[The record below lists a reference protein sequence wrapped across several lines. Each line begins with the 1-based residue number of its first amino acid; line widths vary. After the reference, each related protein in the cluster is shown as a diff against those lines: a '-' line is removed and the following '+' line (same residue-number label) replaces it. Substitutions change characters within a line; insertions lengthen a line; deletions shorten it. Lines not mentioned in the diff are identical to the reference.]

1 MGSKIYYNDRFLVG
15 PLGPETEMLG
25 PIEDG
30 GLIVFNTAPGCWG
43 PMITPVIRDG
53 HECNIPVAVEGA
65 EVGDS
70 ILIKI
75 KKIAITSR
83 ASSSGTHKFIRERR
97 EKCPNCGEVWPEVVV
112 EGTGLEAIRCAK
124 CGSPVSPYSMTN
136 GYTMIFDDDRTV
148 GLTVNSEIND
158 IISNEASAWGAIPRN
173 SRQVSSLIANKSD
186 IPGLV
191 SRVIPFMGQL
201 GTTPSIDIPSTN
213 NSGDSRAYHE
223 SREHLTDGHMDIDS
237 VREGS
242 MLVCPVKVKGGGIYA
257 GDMHAQQGDGEIAG
271 HTTDVSGEVTVEVS
285 VIKNLTL
292 EGPLLFPV
300 VEDLPPLARPL
311 TEEEKCTAE
320 SYSLQLGIELEPNAP
335 VQVVGSGLSINEAVE
350 DGLKRASDLFG
361 MKLEEVKNRAT
372 ITGGIEI
379 GRLPGLVHITMKVP
393 TSTLEKLGLAE
404 VVKEQYK
411 LQPQA
416 EVKQSD

>member
-1 MGSKIYYNDRFLVG
+1 MGSKILYNDRFLVG

-158 IISNEASAWGAIPRN
+158 VISNEASAWGAIPRN

-223 SREHLTDGHMDIDS
+223 MREHLTDGHMDIDS

-285 VIKNLTL
+285 VIKDLTL

-335 VQVVGSGLSINEAVE
+335 VQVVGSGLSLNEAVE

>member
-1 MGSKIYYNDRFLVG
+1 MDMGSKILYNDRFLAG
-15 PLGPETEMLG
+15 TLGPETEMLG
-25 PIEDG
+25 PVEDG
-30 GLIVFNTAPGCWG
+30 GSIVFNTAPGCWG

-75 KKIAITSR
+75 KKIVITSK
-83 ASSSGTHKFIRERR
+83 ASSSGTHRFIREQS
-97 EKCPNCGEVWPEVVV
+97 EKCPNCGEVWPEVIV
-112 EGTGLEAIRCAK
+112 EGTGLEAIKCAK
-124 CGSPVSPYSMTN
+124 CGSPASPYSVTH
-136 GYTMIFDDDRTV
+136 GYTMIFDDDRAV
-148 GLTVNSEIND
+148 GLTVNTEINE
-158 IISNEASAWGAIPRN
+158 IISNDASSWGAIPRN
-173 SRQVSSLIANKSD
+173 SRQVSSLIANQSD

-191 SRVIPFMGQL
+191 SRVIPFIGQL

-213 NSGDSRAYHE
+213 NSGDSSAYYE
-223 SREHLTDGHMDIDS
+223 SRKNLTDGHMDIDS

-285 VIKNLTL
+285 VIKNLTM

-300 VEDLPPLARPL
+300 VEDLPPLARPF
-311 TEEEKCTAE
+311 TEEERCTVKA
-320 SYSLQLGIELEPNAP
+320 YSRQLGIELEPNAP
-335 VQVVGSGLSINEAVE
+335 VQVVGSGLSINEAID
-350 DGLKRASDLFG
+350 DGLKKASNLFG
-361 MKLEEVKNRAT
+361 MTLEEVKNRAT

-379 GRLPGLVHITMKVP
+379 GRLPGLVHITLKVP
-393 TSTLEKLGLAE
+393 TSTLKKLGLID
-404 VVKEQYK
+404 VVKEQYH
-411 LQPQA
+411 QYF
-416 EVKQSD
+416 

>member
-1 MGSKIYYNDRFLVG
+1 MGSKVLYNNRFLVG
-15 PLGPETEMLG
+15 PLSPETDMLG

-75 KKIAITSR
+75 KKIAITSK
-83 ASSSGTHKFIRERR
+83 ASSSGTHKFIRERA

-112 EGTGLEAIRCAK
+112 EGSGLEAIKCVK

-201 GTTPSIDIPSTN
+201 GTTPSVDIPSTN
-213 NSGDSRAYHE
+213 NSGDSKAFYE
-223 SREHLTDGHMDIDS
+223 KKKHLTDGHMDIDS

-285 VIKNLTL
+285 VIKNLPL

-300 VEDLPPLARPL
+300 VEDLPPLARPF
-311 TEEEKCTAE
+311 TGEEKRTVE
-320 SYSLQLGIELEPNAP
+320 SYSKQLGIELESNAP
-335 VQVVGSGLSINEAVE
+335 VQVVGSGPNINEAVD
-350 DGLKRASDLFG
+350 DGLKRASDLFE

-379 GRLPGLVHITMKVP
+379 GRLPGLVHITIKVP
-393 TSTLEKLGLAE
+393 ISTLEKLGLAD
-404 VVKEQYK
+404 VVKEHYE
-411 LQPQA
+411 LQ
-416 EVKQSD
+416 S

>member
-1 MGSKIYYNDRFLVG
+1 MGSKVLYNNRFLVG
-15 PLGPETEMLG
+15 PLSPETDMLG

-75 KKIAITSR
+75 KKIAITSK
-83 ASSSGTHKFIRERR
+83 ASSSGTHKFIRERA

-112 EGTGLEAIRCAK
+112 EGTGLEAIKCVK

-201 GTTPSIDIPSTN
+201 GTTPSVDIPSTN
-213 NSGDSRAYHE
+213 NSGDSKAFYE
-223 SREHLTDGHMDIDS
+223 KKKHLTDGHMDIDS

-285 VIKNLTL
+285 VIKNLPL

-300 VEDLPPLARPL
+300 VEDLPPLARPF
-311 TEEEKCTAE
+311 TGEEKRTVE
-320 SYSLQLGIELEPNAP
+320 SYSKQLGIELESNAP
-335 VQVVGSGLSINEAVE
+335 VQVVGSGPNINEAVD
-350 DGLKRASDLFG
+350 DGLKRASDLFE

-379 GRLPGLVHITMKVP
+379 GRLPGLVHITIKVP
-393 TSTLEKLGLAE
+393 ISTLEKLGLAD
-404 VVKEQYK
+404 VVKEHYE
-411 LQPQA
+411 LQ
-416 EVKQSD
+416 S

>member
-1 MGSKIYYNDRFLVG
+1 LGSKILYNDRFLG
-15 PLGPETEMLG
+15 GTLGPETEMLG

-30 GLIVFNTAPGCWG
+30 GSIVFNTAPGCWG

-75 KKIAITSR
+75 KKIVITSK
-83 ASSSGTHKFIRERR
+83 ASSSGTHKFIQERR
-97 EKCPNCGEVWPEVVV
+97 EKCPKCGEVWPEVVV
-112 EGTGLEAIRCAK
+112 EGTGLEAIKCAK
-124 CGSPVSPYSMTN
+124 CGSPVSPYSVTN
-136 GYTMIFDDDRTV
+136 GYTMVFDDDRAV

-158 IISNEASAWGAIPRN
+158 IISNDASAWGAIPRN
-173 SRQVSSLIANKSD
+173 SRQVSSLIANQSD

-213 NSGDSRAYHE
+213 NSGDSRAYYE

-285 VIKNLTL
+285 VIKNLTM

-300 VEDLPPLARPL
+300 VEDLPPLARPF
-311 TEEEKCTAE
+311 TEEEKCTVEA
-320 SYSLQLGIELEPNAP
+320 YSQRLGIELEPNAP
-335 VQVVGSGLSINEAVE
+335 VQVVGSGLSINEAVD

-379 GRLPGLVHITMKVP
+379 GRLPGLVHITLKVP
-393 TSTLEKLGLAE
+393 ISTLEKLGLIDF
-404 VVKEQYK
+404 VKEQY
-411 LQPQA
+411 QQFF
-416 EVKQSD
+416 